1 MLAGPTNAKMGLD
14 MQKIHGGET
23 PVKDKREGAR
33 RRLGNLWTI
42 GRSDFRKER
51 RRRVGWEE
59 SFYSVITRM
68 AWPG

>member
-33 RRLGNLWTI
+33 RRLENLWTI
-42 GRSDFRKER
+42 GRSDFRKEKR
-51 RRRVGWEE
+51 KEGE
-59 SFYSVITRM
+59 
-68 AWPG
+68 